1 MKPRTFSKTAQTT
14 LHINMGGED
23 DAKRLVKGCNRKDP
37 QKWFLK
43 KNCDNWRG
51 ITLLSIPSKIL
62 SKVRIQRISDAIDKQ
77 LRREQAGFRKGNP
90 ASEIFTLRNII
101 EKCTEWQR
109 QLYINFVDFEKA

>member
-1 MKPRTFSKTAQTT
+1 
-14 LHINMGGED
+14 MGGED
-23 DAKRLVKGCNRKDP
+23 DTERRSKGVIVKIPKKGS
-37 QKWFLK
+37 L

-77 LRREQAGFRKGNP
+77 HRREQEGFRKGNP